1 MGASNDGND
10 SNEESTH
17 RVFREQEVQ
26 TVLVQVNRPIS
37 RSATLATRFPNK
49 DSLTFK
55 EIEEKITMITGFKMY
70 HTFPVKLNKEKK
82 KIEGLYFQFDRGCIL
97 YALINEGWVDEKYI
111 PDSMKFYKNHTY
123 TQDTRHFKYSL
134 LIKLLSILDLAHL
147 WTNLGGLSPYIEID
161 VDEAKRRIF
170 KIIGR
175 FFVTDKSEELK
186 KAYQMSRQKVNY
198 FTLIGNLNV
207 KIVRFKDIDEIKDN
221 PTIKKAIETK
231 IIKEEDIIVV
241 GYHFFSYNG
250 IILENGIKAY
260 SFTDSI
266 SNFYKTKKDEKLR
279 KNNCII
285 YDNVGK
291 ISAFEKCLLLN
302 TEDTDEEMIGK
313 LEIIDN

>member
-1 MGASNDGND
+1 MGTSND
-10 SNEESTH
+10 SNESNEIKAH
-17 RVFREQEVQ
+17 KILREQETQ
-26 TVLVQVNRPIS
+26 TALIQVIRPIS
-37 RSATLATRFPNK
+37 HSSSLATNLLNK
-49 DSLTFK
+49 DTLSYE
-55 EIEEKITMITGFKMY
+55 EIEEKITIVTGFKIY

-82 KIEGLYFQFDRGCIL
+82 KIKGLYFQFDRGCIL
-97 YALINEGWVDEKYI
+97 YALINEGWVDEKFI

-123 TQDTRHFKYSL
+123 TQDTRNFKYSL

-147 WTNLGGLSPYIEID
+147 WTNLGGFSPYIEID

-175 FFVTDKSEELK
+175 FFATDNSEELK
-186 KAYQMSRQKVNY
+186 KAYIMSRQKINY

-207 KIVRFKDIDEIKDN
+207 KIVRFKDIKEIKDN
-221 PTIKKAIETK
+221 PTIKNAIEK
-231 IIKEEDIIVV
+231 KVIKEEDIIVV

-266 SNFYKTKKDEKLR
+266 SNFYKTKKDEILR

-285 YDNVGK
+285 YDDIGK
-291 ISAFEKCLLLN
+291 ISAFENCLLLN
-302 TEDTDEEMIGK
+302 KEDSDEEMFGK